1 LSRQLFQS
9 GTSAL
14 AWKSHRNSDK
24 EECFVMVARKKITE
38 SPPRMDHAE
47 RRSQPRRRV
56 LKGAIIRFNKGY
68 GAFECVV
75 RNLSEN
81 GAKLTFGDTSAVPAV
96 FELKI
101 AGDQQMHEAHVRWRS
116 PDSVGVSFA

>member
-1 LSRQLFQS
+1 MAAREKVSES
-9 GTSAL
+9 S
-14 AWKSHRNSDK
+14 SD
-24 EECFVMVARKKITE
+24 
-38 SPPRMDHAE
+38 MDHAE
-47 RRSQPRRRV
+47 RRSQKRHRV

-81 GAKLTFGDTSAVPAV
+81 GAKLTFGGTSAIPAA

-101 AGDQQMHEAHVRWRS
+101 AGDERMREARVRWRS

>member
-1 LSRQLFQS
+1 M
-9 GTSAL
+9 A
-14 AWKSHRNSDK
+14 
-24 EECFVMVARKKITE
+24 VRKKISKS
-38 SPPRMDHAE
+38 SPDMNHAE

-81 GAKLTFGDTSAVPAV
+81 GAKLTFGETSAVPAA

-101 AGDQQMHEAHVRWRS
+101 AGDERMREARVRWRS
-116 PDSVGVSFA
+116 PDSVGVFLA

>member
-1 LSRQLFQS
+1 M
-9 GTSAL
+9 A
-14 AWKSHRNSDK
+14 
-24 EECFVMVARKKITE
+24 ARKKFSE
-38 SPPRMDHAE
+38 SSSGMNHAE
-47 RRSQPRRRV
+47 RRSQPRHRV

-81 GAKLTFGDTSAVPAV
+81 GAKLTFGETSAVPAA

-101 AGDQQMHEAHVRWRS
+101 AGDERMREAHIRWRS
-116 PDSVGVSFA
+116 LDSVGVSFA

>member
-1 LSRQLFQS
+1 M
-9 GTSAL
+9 A
-14 AWKSHRNSDK
+14 
-24 EECFVMVARKKITE
+24 ARKKVSE
-38 SPPRMDHAE
+38 SSSGMDHAE
-47 RRSQPRRRV
+47 RRSQRRHRV

-81 GAKLTFGDTSAVPAV
+81 GAKLTFGETSAIPAA

-101 AGDQQMHEAHVRWRS
+101 AGDERMREAHVRWRS
-116 PDSVGVSFA
+116 PDSIGVSFA

>member
-1 LSRQLFQS
+1 MAT
-9 GTSAL
+9 G
-14 AWKSHRNSDK
+14 
-24 EECFVMVARKKITE
+24 KKIAE
-38 SPPRMDHAE
+38 SLPGTDHDE

-56 LKGAIIRFNKGY
+56 LKGAIVRFNRGY

-81 GAKLTFGDTSAVPAV
+81 GAKLTFGETSAVPAA

-101 AGDQQMHEAHVRWRS
+101 AGEDRIRDARVRWRTQ
-116 PDSVGVSFA
+116 DSIGVSFA

>member
-1 LSRQLFQS
+1 MAASR
-9 GTSAL
+9 
-14 AWKSHRNSDK
+14 K
-24 EECFVMVARKKITE
+24 VTE
-38 SPPRMDHAE
+38 SPLETDRAE

-56 LKGAIIRFNKGY
+56 LKGAIIRFNRGY

-81 GAKLTFGDTSAVPAV
+81 GAKLTFGETSAVPAA

-101 AGDQQMHEAHVRWRS
+101 AGDEQIHEAHVRWRS

>member
-1 LSRQLFQS
+1 M
-9 GTSAL
+9 A
-14 AWKSHRNSDK
+14 
-24 EECFVMVARKKITE
+24 ARKKVSE
-38 SPPRMDHAE
+38 SPPGADHAE

-75 RNLSEN
+75 RNLSES
-81 GAKLTFGDTSAVPAV
+81 GAKLTFGETSAIPVA
-96 FELKI
+96 FDLKI
-101 AGDQQMHEAHVRWRS
+101 AGDEQVRPARIRWRS

>member
-1 LSRQLFQS
+1 M
-9 GTSAL
+9 TSL
-14 AWKSHRNSDK
+14 RK
-24 EECFVMVARKKITE
+24 EECFVMAARKKVSE
-38 SPPRMDHAE
+38 SSSDMNYAE
-47 RRSQPRRRV
+47 RRSQPRHRV

-81 GAKLTFGDTSAVPAV
+81 GAKLTFGETSAVPVA
-96 FELKI
+96 FELKT
-101 AGDQQMHEAHVRWRS
+101 AGDEQIHEARVRWRS